1 MIYYLVHFGIGLQWA
16 GLEGHLCGHQ
26 PNIFAVKHHILS
38 AGLKWQVSIQF

>member
-16 GLEGHLCGHQ
+16 GLGGHLCGHQ